1 MLEHNDVKD
10 LSTPCFVFEED
21 ELVANF
27 LDFEKALHAHW
38 SADSRVA
45 YSVKTNPL
53 PWILDIARR
62 CGCMAEVVSDEE
74 YHLALSRGYS
84 PEEIVFN
91 GPIKGRAWIRYAL
104 AKGSIV
110 NIDSENDIDHVI
122 EFASG
127 ASAPVRVGI
136 RVNIDLESTCPG
148 ETVTGDAGGR
158 FGFSYEGGELL
169 RVVERLK
176 AAPHVFV
183 DGLHMHVTTRSRSLN
198 VYRVLAKAAA
208 DVVREFSLSPS
219 FIDIGGGFFGGGKSN
234 LGAYDN
240 YARVIAEELRRSC
253 DPRKTRVIVE
263 PGGAVVCTPGY
274 YIGRVLDVK
283 TTPVDR
289 FVVTDLSRIN
299 IDHEMKKTSYNHVL
313 YAKADRVM
321 PRQVLC
327 GYTCMESD
335 RLCVLENEVE
345 LQRGDIV
352 VINFAGAYSM
362 SFTPG
367 MFIRY
372 APAVYAKNAGG
383 MELVR
388 EPFSE
393 YPPELV

>member
-136 RVNIDLESTCPG
+136 RVNIDL
-148 ETVTGDAGGR
+148 
-158 FGFSYEGGELL
+158 
-169 RVVERLK
+169 
-176 AAPHVFV
+176 
-183 DGLHMHVTTRSRSLN
+183 
-198 VYRVLAKAAA
+198 
-208 DVVREFSLSPS
+208 
-219 FIDIGGGFFGGGKSN
+219 
-234 LGAYDN
+234 
-240 YARVIAEELRRSC
+240 
-253 DPRKTRVIVE
+253 
-263 PGGAVVCTPGY
+263 
-274 YIGRVLDVK
+274 
-283 TTPVDR
+283 
-289 FVVTDLSRIN
+289 
-299 IDHEMKKTSYNHVL
+299 
-313 YAKADRVM
+313 
-321 PRQVLC
+321 
-327 GYTCMESD
+327 
-335 RLCVLENEVE
+335 
-345 LQRGDIV
+345 
-352 VINFAGAYSM
+352 
-362 SFTPG
+362 
-367 MFIRY
+367 
-372 APAVYAKNAGG
+372 
-383 MELVR
+383 
-388 EPFSE
+388 
-393 YPPELV
+393 